1 MLLNERKPCHAGWR
15 NAPASNLTPAML
27 QSRFRSMFPAES
39 ARSAVELDSLGV
51 SLSIGCRNHASWEP
65 QPSGRSPSSPTG
77 DPRPLPE
84 AKLIGGAVANIF
96 DALMATLQDTR
107 LQPDLPDLL
116 WSTVNL
122 FPRAVDRVQ
131 RELDA
136 NEVAQPGL
144 FTNNASVLYQS

>member
-1 MLLNERKPCHAGWR
+1 M
-15 NAPASNLTPAML
+15 
-27 QSRFRSMFPAES
+27 
-39 ARSAVELDSLGV
+39 
-51 SLSIGCRNHASWEP
+51 
-65 QPSGRSPSSPTG
+65 
-77 DPRPLPE
+77 
-84 AKLIGGAVANIF
+84 GGAVADIF

-136 NEVAQPGL
+136 DEVVQPGL
-144 FTNNASVLYQS
+144 FTNNAYVLYQS